1 MPTDFQGG
9 GRAPQRRTRATRQV
23 LNEPARPDFT
33 LTHHPAR
40 GYERDGELL
49 PLLGRM
55 SHQRGVNN
63 VDHNGDTTRA
73 EVNLQRQGWTLLD
86 PSTCPASM
94 TPDGIEGYVRAFD
107 GRRGPIHVTAWE
119 RPRALGARVVWD
131 RDPAGYTEWLRH
143 LMREGHIAPPDPVVV
158 DSLRE
163 QLESKRARKALQAD
177 VNIYARQAVEKI
189 DEDLA
194 RLDAAWRKVEGA
206 PEPAKK
212 KGKR

>member
-9 GRAPQRRTRATRQV
+9 GRAPQRSTRSTART
-23 LNEPARPDFT
+23 LNEPSRPDFT

-40 GYERDGELL
+40 WYEKDGELL

-63 VDHNGDTTRA
+63 VDHYGDTTRA
-73 EVNLQRQGWTLLD
+73 EVNLQKGGWTLLD

-119 RPRALGARVVWD
+119 YPRPHGVRVVWA
-131 RDPAGYTEWLRH
+131 RDEEGYREWLRH

-163 QLESKRARKALQAD
+163 QLESRRARKAAQAD
-177 VNIYARQAVEKI
+177 LNPYARQAVEKI
-189 DEDLA
+189 DADLA
-194 RLDAAWRKVEGA
+194 RLDEAWSKVEGTT
-206 PEPAKK
+206 EPVKK
-212 KGKR
+212 RGKR